1 MGAVH
6 APVLSSRSLVSTR
19 TPCNARCGRST
30 RSPISRGAFGGD
42 DEFVIVGKPTSA
54 ALRVAGHWPSPEGL
68 LERLVAALEAAG
80 DDESRDQEER
90 SRFKQIAL
98 WLGGAASQVAIN
110 ALGGAG
116 GNLLTG

>member
-1 MGAVH
+1 M
-6 APVLSSRSLVSTR
+6 
-19 TPCNARCGRST
+19 
-30 RSPISRGAFGGD
+30 
-42 DEFVIVGKPTSA
+42 IVGKPTSA